1 MIFSSLASWIGR
13 SIGLTDNKFWS
24 VYYGNE
30 TWAGEPASLDS
41 AMQIGAFSGCVKIYA
56 QTIATLPLVMYQKQ
70 KDGTRKTVDSPLQR
84 IVADEPNADQDACD
98 YWENKIAWLVATGN
112 SFSEKHYDGNG
123 PSRRLIG
130 LELLNPNS
138 GQLERRTDSGA
149 KQFRY
154 NDPIDR
160 KMRIIPED
168 RLFHLR
174 GLSFGADLG
183 LSTVNQAR
191 QSISSARATDR
202 AASSHFAN
210 GMRPSGWLVY
220 KGGVMEPGQREKA
233 KQNLINP
240 MVGSENAG
248 KVGILEGDFDYRQMT
263 VTPEAAQLLDSR
275 RFSVEDVC
283 RWFGVPPIL
292 LSHASQG
299 QTMWGTGIEQ
309 IVNGWYVLQ
318 LRQRLE
324 RLESAYKRQLLN
336 AEEKTQGLYFE
347 YNAEGLLRGDSAA
360 RAEFYWKMLQ
370 VGALT
375 PNQICEKENLPKW
388 DGGDTHFVNSTLQPI
403 GPDGLPLIDGTLPR
417 RQPAEPALPP
427 PQRQAARHLEVVQ

>member
-1 MIFSSLASWIGR
+1 MSVISWIGR
-13 SIGLTDNKFWS
+13 KIGLTDYKFWS

-30 TWAGEPASLDS
+30 TWAGETVSLDS
-41 AMQIGAFSGCVKIYA
+41 AMQTGAFSGCVKLYA
-56 QTIATLPLVMYQKQ
+56 QTIATLPLGLFEKQ
-70 KDGTRKTVDSPLQR
+70 KDGSRKPVDSQVR
-84 IVADEPNADQDACD
+84 TIVQDEPNIEQDAVD
-98 YWENKIAWLVATGN
+98 YWENKIAWLTAIGN
-112 SFSEKHYDGNG
+112 AFSEKHYDGSG
-123 PSRRLIG
+123 PSRRLVG
-130 LELLNPNS
+130 LELLNPNY
-138 GQLERRTDSGA
+138 GVLERTPENA

-154 NDPIDR
+154 NPPR
-160 KMRIIPED
+160 ERPRIIPED

-183 LSTVNQAR
+183 LSTVGLAR
-191 QSISSARATDR
+191 QSISSSRATER
-202 AASSHFAN
+202 AAAAHFAN

-220 KGGVMEPGQREKA
+220 KNGIMEPEQRTKA
-233 KQNLINP
+233 QQNLINP
-240 MVGSENAG
+240 MTGAENAG

-299 QTMWGTGIEQ
+299 QTMWGSGIEQ
-309 IVNGWYVLQ
+309 IVLGWYVLQ
-318 LRQRLE
+318 LRPRLVK
-324 RLESAYKRQLLN
+324 LEKAIKRQLLSV
-336 AEEKTQGLYFE
+336 EEKRSQYFE

-388 DGGDTHFVNSTLQPI
+388 LGGDQHFVNTTLQPI
-403 GPDGLPLIDGTLPR
+403 GNDGLPMLGHNGGPPIDDTESPATR
-417 RQPAEPALPP
+417 R
-427 PQRQAARHLEVVQ
+427 RLELVK